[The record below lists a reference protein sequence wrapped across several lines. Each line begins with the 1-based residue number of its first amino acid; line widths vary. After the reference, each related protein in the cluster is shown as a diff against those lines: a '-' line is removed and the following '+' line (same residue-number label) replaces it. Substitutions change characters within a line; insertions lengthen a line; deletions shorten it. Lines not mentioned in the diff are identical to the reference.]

1 MEHRQHGACYI
12 YRKMAATIIKRIVAD
27 EIIIKQPPPVIAWP
41 IFLCRPDFVKGIP
54 VLREIFCFAFAIP
67 TALFHEKPPL
77 FIESHPYLFWLKVYF
92 ILIECQVISANLFG
106 VKERV
111 FNLIILFLTF
121 DYSISVLNCLFL
133 LEGKPLLCAG

>member
-1 MEHRQHGACYI
+1 
-12 YRKMAATIIKRIVAD
+12 
-27 EIIIKQPPPVIAWP
+27 
-41 IFLCRPDFVKGIP
+41 VKY
-54 VLREIFCFAFAIP
+54 LCFAFAIP

-121 DYSISVLNCLFL
+121 DYSISVLNCYSCLKESLCFVQDNKREL
-133 LEGKPLLCAG
+133 RSVAEGGRAGRGAYEICFKNFKNRLGIAGFNFEKLKGRYECSYV